1 MPGTIPHSHMNSPL
15 VDCPRSGAP
24 ILHPLGT
31 LEAGGGHIKRLP
43 PRGVVKFLLLELLSW
58 LAMLSAMH
66 THRSTPRRAGDLCP
80 GSRIQN
86 RLHDHA
92 MVPLAFP
99 HDMFCADIPERSPH
113 GSLLTLRPSRNPPRR
128 PIRRVLLAQH
138 QAAPPRHLTIPE
150 FRPTAEIA
158 ASSAAMLHHAPL
170 FRNEENF
177 SSKNS

>member
-1 MPGTIPHSHMNSPL
+1 VGLSSSCCWNCSPGSPCYQQCIPTAPSHAWIE
-15 VDCPRSGAP
+15 G
-24 ILHPLGT
+24 
-31 LEAGGGHIKRLP
+31 
-43 PRGVVKFLLLELLSW
+43 LL
-58 LAMLSAMH
+58 M
-66 THRSTPRRAGDLCP
+66 TPRRAGDLSP
-80 GSRIQN
+80 GGRIQN

-128 PIRRVLLAQH
+128 PIRRVLLARH